1 MVELTTN
8 IPSAMNPE
16 VDPFEAG
23 HRLWAMAQK
32 DTNQGTHA
40 ARFLLGLY
48 NGQSFPFDLTRLR
61 SVDAQVLEDCLVVLQ
76 HSSYTNRWIEDILDV
91 PFADFDALIKQ
102 RGWSPRLQKEALVE
116 PDAEKLVPLTKSQ
129 HRALEVA
136 EPNAT
141 GKVLGSLL

>member
-1 MVELTTN
+1 
-8 IPSAMNPE
+8 MNPKFDP
-16 VDPFEAG
+16 VDAG

-32 DTNQGTHA
+32 DTHQGTHA

-48 NGQSFPFDLTRLR
+48 NGQLFPFDLTRLR
-61 SVDAQVLEDCLVVLQ
+61 GVDAQVLEDCLVVLK
-76 HSSYTNRWIEDILDV
+76 HASYTNRCIEDILDV
-91 PFADFDALIKQ
+91 PFADFDALIKE
-102 RGWSPRLQKEALVE
+102 RGWSSRLQNEALVE

-136 EPNAT
+136 EPNAN